1 MLLKKV
7 FFLWRPFLKEGGVL
21 VGCLMSSDTLKML
34 CKNETLDFRAMGG
47 KTDLFQLL

>member
-7 FFLWRPFLKEGGVL
+7 FLWRPFLKEGCVL
-21 VGCLMSSDTLKML
+21 VGCLMSSDALKML